1 MRRILLLLNL
11 LLFLFIV
18 KSSYANLQAI
28 NIGAIKE
35 WKTLEEEINYLWDNQ
50 GMYRH
55 YQPTW
60 SFPVTRESVIEK
72 LETLLKKIDKLESK
86 NKSNIDYYLLKGD
99 IAHYLYNLD
108 ATKYYK
114 PALAY
119 YEKAKKI
126 DKNDYRAY
134 WFIGQHQCL
143 SGHDIQGI
151 DSYREIIVIAEPS
164 SLHWAFWGD
173 YSNCAAIGFM
183 PFNQQMAFMHMF
195 KNKGEFKKI
204 EDEPSYGF
212 YKKMKDSILEPD
224 PDEKY
229 ENNKI
234 WKKVSDREI
243 YISVPLGI
251 RIHSSDKW
259 ISKFTA
265 FDKRINI
272 AMIDTDSV
280 KKNPEIRSRISIIT
294 YIPKKNDTKESII
307 AKYTSSIPSFKKISF
322 KNKFGSTEIIEFMNP
337 EVMKE
342 YGGRRINMMFVERD
356 EPEYP
361 GVSVEYPLLNQ
372 TGSGVYTME
381 KVFSRFKGKVFY
393 IILLESPDSIY
404 KESFKTF
411 TDFMN
416 NNIILD

>member
-35 WKTLEEEINYLWDNQ
+35 WKTFEEEIDYLWDNQ

-119 YEKAKKI
+119 YEKTKKI

-151 DSYREIIVIAEPS
+151 DSYREIIDIAEPS

-195 KNKGEFKKI
+195 KNIG
-204 EDEPSYGF
+204 
-212 YKKMKDSILEPD
+212 
-224 PDEKY
+224 
-229 ENNKI
+229 
-234 WKKVSDREI
+234 
-243 YISVPLGI
+243 
-251 RIHSSDKW
+251 
-259 ISKFTA
+259 
-265 FDKRINI
+265 
-272 AMIDTDSV
+272 
-280 KKNPEIRSRISIIT
+280 
-294 YIPKKNDTKESII
+294 
-307 AKYTSSIPSFKKISF
+307 
-322 KNKFGSTEIIEFMNP
+322 
-337 EVMKE
+337 
-342 YGGRRINMMFVERD
+342 
-356 EPEYP
+356 
-361 GVSVEYPLLNQ
+361 
-372 TGSGVYTME
+372 
-381 KVFSRFKGKVFY
+381 
-393 IILLESPDSIY
+393 
-404 KESFKTF
+404 
-411 TDFMN
+411 
-416 NNIILD
+416 